1 MAVHCFIYL
10 SPKLQEILTLSASA
24 QWLAEMDIFTLQS
37 LEITDWEK
45 RKGGGGGCL
54 FEVVW
59 FTSLLHNLS
68 FFQFFSLSHTH
79 IIWRTLT
86 HTRIGQTHNR
96 SHNRGWGDEEVEDD
110 DRLLLA
116 IIISPSNRNPHRTGI
131 QFYFSSVF
139 FCSLWAEIKA
149 LLLSFCCGVTVPLC
163 ICLRLIRCGACE

>member
-1 MAVHCFIYL
+1 MTCWDGHLHTAKFRNH
-10 SPKLQEILTLSASA
+10 
-24 QWLAEMDIFTLQS
+24 WLGK
-37 LEITDWEK
+37 EK
-45 RKGGGGGCL
+45 RGGGGCL

-68 FFQFFSLSHTH
+68 FFQYFSLSHTH

-116 IIISPSNRNPHRTGI
+116 IIISEQQKPTQDWH
-131 QFYFSSVF
+131 SVLFLLSF

>member
-1 MAVHCFIYL
+1 MAVDCFIYL
-10 SPKLQEILTLSASA
+10 SPRLQEIWTLK
-24 QWLAEMDIFTLQS
+24 WLAEMDIFTLQS
-37 LEITDWEK
+37 LEITDLEK
-45 RKGGGGGCL
+45 RKGRGGL

-68 FFQFFSLSHTH
+68 FFQFFSLSYTH

-116 IIISPSNRNPHRTGI
+116 IISSEQQKPTQDWHSVLFLLGFFVAYEPRSKHYCCHFVVASPCHCA
-131 QFYFSSVF
+131 SV
-139 FCSLWAEIKA
+139 CD
-149 LLLSFCCGVTVPLC
+149 
-163 ICLRLIRCGACE
+163 